1 MIRDHHTLI
10 SIIMPLYNA
19 EKYLTTALEQF
30 QEQPFASYELLLLDA
45 LSTDGTKAIAA
56 TMMKKNERIRWFSQ
70 ADAGIYD
77 AMNFGVK
84 QAKGEWVYF
93 MGCDDTFHHSD
104 VLREVATHLDAGAD
118 IVYGNVQ
125 WIPGGEMEAGTC
137 TPKDLFQ
144 RNINHQR
151 IFYRRSLF
159 EQYGGYDLQYK
170 IASDHELNIRFFCN
184 DAIRKKY
191 IPVTI
196 ACYHAGGFSANKLDA
211 VFWGQWKS
219 IFKTHFSKHMPLKH
233 MYEKLGWYCRYLID
247 QKQYAKAFPLFW
259 DVLLHTLSPGFVLL
273 TGKQFI
279 KSFQQHAG

>member
-1 MIRDHHTLI
+1 MSHKNVLI

-19 EKYLTTALEQF
+19 EKYLPVALEQLQQQTF
-30 QEQPFASYELLLLDA
+30 TDYELLLLDA
-45 LSTDGTKAIAA
+45 LSTDGTAAIARQ
-56 TMMKKNERIRWFSQ
+56 MMQQNDRIRWFSR

-77 AMNFGVK
+77 AMNNGVA
-84 QAKGEWVYF
+84 QAKGAWVYF
-93 MGCDDTFHHSD
+93 MGCDDTFHHTGVLQD
-104 VLREVATHLDAGAD
+104 VALHLDSDAD
-118 IVYGNVQ
+118 MVYGDVQ
-125 WIPGGEMEAGTC
+125 WMPGGELEAGVC
-137 TPKDLFQ
+137 TPQDLLH

-196 ACYHAGGFSANKLDA
+196 ARYHAGGFSANKLDA

-219 IFKTHFSKHMPLKH
+219 IFKVHFAKHLPLKQ

-259 DVLLHTLSPGFVLL
+259 DVLLHTWSPGFVWL
-273 TGKQFI
+273 TGKQFLQ
-279 KSFQQHAG
+279 SFKQHAG